1 MINSQEDFIFPVKVP
16 YSTAPDIV
24 KLKDEFNLTSISN
37 EVLEFKLEELNKF
50 QDDLAKEISSDEL
63 SHSLKIIC
71 EKFNL
76 PDAKTIKDLA
86 KYIQDD
92 LAILSLGKVIAICFC
107 APSGFIPSKVVG
119 KSFFEIHQPIPDSE
133 LLLKMS
139 DRLSSMLS
147 DISRGPYRRYIW
159 TITANPSMSQHPS
172 MKDKFHPK
180 SISDLYFRTETQT
193 TVPLGDNIHMLF
205 SVKVE
210 MTPLKDIWMDSV
222 KKNTILESIAT
233 MSESMLEYKNLR
245 TIKSILKQDL

>member
-1 MINSQEDFIFPVKVP
+1 MKNSREDFIFPVKVP

-24 KLKDEFNLTSISN
+24 KLKDEFNLTSISD
-37 EVLEFKLEELNKF
+37 EVLTFKLEELNKF
-50 QDDLAKEISSDEL
+50 HDDLTNEITSDEL
-63 SHSLKIIC
+63 LCSLKIIS
-71 EKFNL
+71 EKYNL
-76 PDAKTIKDLA
+76 PDAKTIEDLA
-86 KYIQDD
+86 KCVQDD
-92 LAILSLGKVIAICFC
+92 LAILSFGKVIAICFC

-119 KSFFEIHQPIPDSE
+119 KSFFEIHHPIPDSE

-139 DRLSSMLS
+139 DKLSSMLS
-147 DISRGPYRRYIW
+147 DISRGSYRRHIW

-193 TVPLGDNIHMLF
+193 TVPLGDNVHMLF

-222 KKNTILESIAT
+222 KKNTILESIDT
-233 MSESMLEYKNLR
+233 MSEAMLEYKNLR
-245 TIKSILKQDL
+245 IIKSILKQEL

>member
-1 MINSQEDFIFPVKVP
+1 MKNSREDFIFPVKVP

-24 KLKDEFNLTSISN
+24 KLKDEFNLTFISD
-37 EVLEFKLEELNKF
+37 EMLAFKLEELNKF
-50 QDDLAKEISSDEL
+50 HDDLTNEIASNEL
-63 SHSLKIIC
+63 LYALKIIS
-71 EKFNL
+71 EKYNL
-76 PDAKTIKDLA
+76 PDAKTIEDLA
-86 KYIQDD
+86 KCVQDD

-139 DRLSSMLS
+139 DKLSSMLS

-222 KKNTILESIAT
+222 KKNTILESIDT
-233 MSESMLEYKNLR
+233 MSDSMLEYKNLR
-245 TIKSILKQDL
+245 TIKSILKLEL